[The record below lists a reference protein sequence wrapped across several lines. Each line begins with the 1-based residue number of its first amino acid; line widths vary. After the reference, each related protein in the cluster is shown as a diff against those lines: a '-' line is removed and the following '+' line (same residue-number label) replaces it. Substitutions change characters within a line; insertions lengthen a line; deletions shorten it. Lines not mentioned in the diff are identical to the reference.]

1 MRSIARS
8 SIAVLLAL
16 GFLLPAAWAAIGRDE
31 AVSVAQRVVPGRVL
45 AVEHGIQMDN
55 TVVWRVRLVTS
66 SGDLRVVVVDAAT
79 GRVR

>member
-1 MRSIARS
+1 MRRIARS

-16 GFLLPAAWAAIGRDE
+16 GFLLPAAWAAIGRDQ
-31 AVSVAQRVVPGRVL
+31 AVSVAQRAVPGRVL